1 MRRTRSGEHK
11 SDAATRET
19 SSPRCQQKASGLKM
33 PFFNWMKWSKNEQGK
48 PGQCSS
54 SEAVTKTLLRELQW
68 HLKERERLVQEIENG
83 QKMQRV
89 GGDCNWLKNSFNLN
103 PSIPLTEQRQLE
115 MLCSR
120 IQPSHTGTVLSRFRE
135 VLAENDVLPWEIVYI
150 FKQIAGD
157 CVAVQSQV
165 HSWGLIT
172 LSPHSPR
179 SYQKLPVLANRRLT
193 AGASHCVERR
203 VVRPA
208 SALQTDWETV
218 TCLEQRCV
226 EKATVVQKSKRE
238 GRQPSPR
245 VTAEVGLAPKVVG
258 CSRRLNTV
266 AKNTKAKIKEGK

>member
-1 MRRTRSGEHK
+1 
-11 SDAATRET
+11 
-19 SSPRCQQKASGLKM
+19 M

-150 FKQIAGD
+150 FKQVLKDFLTVIEKEKQQIKLMEAWNTN
-157 CVAVQSQV
+157 CPVAFPLPGEKEEIPTVS
-165 HSWGLIT
+165 
-172 LSPHSPR
+172 
-179 SYQKLPVLANRRLT
+179 SYV
-193 AGASHCVERR
+193 
-203 VVRPA
+203 
-208 SALQTDWETV
+208 D
-218 TCLEQRCV
+218 
-226 EKATVVQKSKRE
+226 
-238 GRQPSPR
+238 
-245 VTAEVGLAPKVVG
+245 
-258 CSRRLNTV
+258 
-266 AKNTKAKIKEGK
+266 KNTQSLFPAFSHRIWNLPYYYPST